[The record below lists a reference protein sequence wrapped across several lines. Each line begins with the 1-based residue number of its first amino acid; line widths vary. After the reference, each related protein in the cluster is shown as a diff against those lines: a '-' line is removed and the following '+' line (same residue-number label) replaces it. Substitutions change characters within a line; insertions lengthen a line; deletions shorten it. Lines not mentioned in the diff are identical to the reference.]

1 MPPKATSD
9 GQELPTK
16 EQGLF
21 RQLVK
26 QYEVR
31 WVYVYMY
38 ILKDGSIGEHGRD
51 IGILGWLHCTQVVWD
66 VSPSI
71 GPCAWMNGAI

>member
-31 WVYVYMY
+31 WLYRTTT
-38 ILKDGSIGEHGRD
+38 RD
-51 IGILGWLHCTQVVWD
+51 QSVREIGILEYLG
-66 VSPSI
+66 
-71 GPCAWMNGAI
+71 